1 MITQKQKILV
11 VDDEKSNLDLLY
23 ELLKKDYTI
32 IFAKSGTQAVERA
45 ITQSPDLIL
54 LDIHMPEITGFDTMK
69 IFKNNERTKDIP
81 VIFLTETLDNVTE
94 EQGLLLGAVDY
105 IFKPFNAAVAKI
117 KIHNHLQLLNKMKIL
132 EKIALLDGLT
142 EIPNRRS
149 FSERYNLE
157 INRAFRNKSP
167 ISLAIIDIDSFKQ
180 YNDNY
185 GHFMGDVVLKMIA
198 STIKTNLKRATDF
211 TARIG
216 GEEFALLLPDT
227 ASDGAIQLAQEIRL
241 AIYALHIEHSYSK
254 VSNNLT
260 VSIGGISFIPTS
272 KNQSDE
278 YFKLSDLQLYEA
290 KNKGKNQVSWK
301 NL

>member
-1 MITQKQKILV
+1 MIKQKILI
-11 VDDEKSNLDLLY
+11 VDDEKSNLDILY
-23 ELLKKDYTI
+23 ELLKKDYTT

-45 ITQSPDLIL
+45 ITQSPDIIL
-54 LDIHMPEITGFDTMK
+54 LDINMPEITGFDTMK
-69 IFKNNERTKDIP
+69 IIKNNNRTKDIP
-81 VIFLTETLDNVTE
+81 VIFLAESSGNSTE

-105 IFKPFNAAVAKI
+105 IYKPFNAAVAKI

-157 INRAFRNKSP
+157 INRAYRNKVTL
-167 ISLAIIDIDSFKQ
+167 SLAIIDIDSFKQ

-198 STIKTNLKRATDF
+198 STIKTSLKRATDF

-216 GEEFALLLPDT
+216 GEEFILLLPDT
-227 ASDGAIQLAQEIRL
+227 PSEGAIQLAQDICSEIE
-241 AIYALHIEHSYSK
+241 ALQIEHSYSK
-254 VSNNLT
+254 VSNYLT
-260 VSIGGISFIPTS
+260 VSIGGITFVPAS
-272 KNQSDE
+272 KNQNDE
-278 YFKLSDLQLYEA
+278 YFKLADLQLYTA

-301 NL
+301 IL